1 MCGAL
6 SYTFTVI
13 IQSVVA
19 IQENAVTWLSFYRK
33 HNQQFTRHFL
43 HLVLLVFTLVAAAAR
58 VVISFKPLLSI

>member
-43 HLVLLVFTLVAAAAR
+43 RLILLFFTLVAAAR
-58 VVISFKPLLSI
+58 VMVSFKPLLSI